1 MRKSRVYLPVG
12 TALFFAALFYSSQL
26 FAQSAAKPKAV
37 VQAGSQV
44 SFDYTLTD
52 ESGKVIDSSNG
63 REPMTYIH
71 GQGQIIPGLEK
82 EIAGMAVGAGKK
94 VKVKPEDAYGP
105 VDPRAFQ
112 EVPKEQ
118 LPPGALK
125 VGTILT
131 AQGPQ
136 GQSVP
141 VRVHEIKE
149 KTVIMDFNHPLAG
162 KTLSFD
168 IKITDVKPA
177 AK

>member
-1 MRKSRVYLPVG
+1 MSIFRSYISVRAAVVV
-12 TALFFAALFYSSQL
+12 AALLISSQL
-26 FAQSAAKPKAV
+26 YAQSAAKPKPV

-63 REPMTYIH
+63 KKPMTYVH

-82 EIAGMAVGAGKK
+82 ELAGMAAGAGKK
-94 VKVKPEDAYGP
+94 VTVKPEEAYGQVNP
-105 VDPRAFQ
+105 QAFQ
-112 EVPKEQ
+112 EVPREQ

-125 VGTILT
+125 VGTQLT

-141 VRVHEIKE
+141 VRVHEVKE
-149 KTVIMDFNHPLAG
+149 KTVVMDFNHPLAG

-168 IKITDVKPA
+168 VKITEVKPA

>member
-1 MRKSRVYLPVG
+1 MWRSPVCLPAQV
-12 TALFFAALFYSSQL
+12 AIFLAALLLSSQL
-26 FAQSAAKPKAV
+26 FAQSAAKPKGV

-52 ESGKVIDSSNG
+52 DSGKVIDSSKG
-63 REPMTYIH
+63 REPMTYVH

-82 EIAGMAVGAGKK
+82 EMAGMAVGAGKK

-105 VDPRAFQ
+105 VNPQAFQ

-125 VGTILT
+125 VGTMLT

-141 VRVHEIKE
+141 VRVHDIKE
-149 KTVIMDFNHPLAG
+149 KTVVMDFNHPLAG

-168 IKITDVKPA
+168 IKVTDVKPG